1 MSIETN
7 NNSSETLS
15 EDIAITINNETEIS
29 DIAENVK
36 GKIVG
41 VPETSKDGVI
51 GSSST
56 NRVGGKK
63 VGALGQTNNGA
74 IGSKKVDS
82 KKLKLEKEPA
92 AKKETI
98 AIFSTKSVSWENVG
112 SLAKGYNFVSKE
124 ESEKWLTRNHTR
136 LATPQE
142 VAEEYGV

>member
-1 MSIETN
+1 MSVETN
-7 NNSSETLS
+7 NNSSENLS

-29 DIAENVK
+29 DLVENVK

-56 NRVGGKK
+56 NRVGGTKA
-63 VGALGQTNNGA
+63 GALGQVDNGA
-74 IGSKKVDS
+74 IGSKKADF
-82 KKLKLEKEPA
+82 KKTKLEKEPA
-92 AKKETI
+92 AKKETV

-112 SLAKGYNFVSKE
+112 SLSKGYNFVSKE
-124 ESEKWLTRNHTR
+124 ESEKWLTRSHTR